1 MTFNNSES
9 NIQLEKNLKS
19 RNYFRKSDKTLGAGA
34 IALIVIIPIIAF
46 ISIIAIIC
54 FTKKDN
60 NKINTNEKAQLLLLM
75 FSINNYYLN
84 KD

>member
-9 NIQLEKNLKS
+9 NIQLEKNIKS

-34 IALIVIIPIIAF
+34 IALIVIIPIIAI

-60 NKINTNEKAQLLLLM
+60 NKNNTNEKAQLLLLM